1 MDIWL
6 SRPISYDEG
15 SKARGSGRRSRMIG
29 KLRVCVAV
37 LACAGL
43 ISRLRGQ
50 SNVETDRQA
59 IVALMDR
66 FMDAWNRHDAK
77 AFAAV
82 FAEDADFTNWRGTGA
97 SGRLRIEELHAPMFA
112 TIFKNSHQ
120 KYTSIKSRFIRPDV
134 VAVDV
139 HWEMTGVMDA
149 QENSR
154 PDRLGLLNFVMA
166 KNDGQWQILVMHNL
180 DLTALP
186 AANSDNSVIKNP

>member
-1 MDIWL
+1 MT
-6 SRPISYDEG
+6 
-15 SKARGSGRRSRMIG
+15 GR
-29 KLRVCVAV
+29 LYVCMAA

-43 ISRLRGQ
+43 ITPLRGQ

-59 IVALMDR
+59 ILTLMDR

-97 SGRLRIEELHAPMFA
+97 SGRSKIEEFHAPTFA

-120 KYTSIKSRFIRPDV
+120 KYTTIKSRFIRPDV
-134 VAVDV
+134 AAVDV
-139 HWEMTGVMDA
+139 HWEMTGAMDA
-149 QENSR
+149 QGNPR
-154 PDRLGLLNFVMA
+154 PDRLGLLNFVVA

-186 AANSDNSVIKNP
+186 AANSDSPIKNP